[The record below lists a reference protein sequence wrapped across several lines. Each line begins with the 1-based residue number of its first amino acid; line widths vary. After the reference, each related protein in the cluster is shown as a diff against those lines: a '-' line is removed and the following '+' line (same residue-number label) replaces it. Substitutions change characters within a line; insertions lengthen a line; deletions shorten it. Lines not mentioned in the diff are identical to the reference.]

1 MIKVINCKNW
11 CEENITPMAWPR
23 VVLRIVPEIRQKGYS
38 VKEMENPTE
47 DVTVDEETFKL
58 INGALMTIYEME
70 IPQAVAV

>member
-23 VVLRIVPEIRQKGYS
+23 VVLRIVPELRQKGYS
-38 VKEMENPTE
+38 VKEMENPTD

-70 IPQAVAV
+70 IPQTVAV

>member
-70 IPQAVAV
+70 IPQTVAV

>member
-23 VVLRIVPEIRQKGYS
+23 VVLRVVPELRRRGLS
-38 VKEMENPTE
+38 VKEMENPT
-47 DVTVDEETFKL
+47 DSVVVDQDTFKL
-58 INGALMTIYEME
+58 FNTALKDIYEME

>member
-23 VVLRIVPEIRQKGYS
+23 VVLRVVPELRRRGLS
-38 VKEMENPTE
+38 VKEMENPT
-47 DVTVDEETFKL
+47 DSVVVDQDTFKL
-58 INGALMTIYEME
+58 FNNALKDIYEME

>member
-23 VVLRIVPEIRQKGYS
+23 VVLRVVPELRQKGYS
-38 VKEMENPTE
+38 VKEMENPT
-47 DVTVDEETFKL
+47 DSVTVDEETFK
-58 INGALMTIYEME
+58 IFNEALKTIYEME

>member
-23 VVLRIVPEIRQKGYS
+23 VVLRVVPELRKKGLS

-47 DVTVDEETFKL
+47 SVTVDEDIFKL
-58 INGALMTIYEME
+58 FNNALHEIYEME
-70 IPQAVAV
+70 IPQQVAV